1 MKTFDIYRHPTLGYA
16 AVKRGFSWPG
26 FFVWPIWALS
36 KRMWLG
42 GGLLLAAA
50 FFLFAAQS
58 DAAAKG
64 DEGGRLILFLIQ
76 LGLALTMGVLAN
88 RRWARSLAR
97 RGFEH
102 LGTADAEE
110 PDGAIASF
118 VNNAALNSAPTATRI
133 SA

>member
-1 MKTFDIYRHPTLGYA
+1 MKTYDIYRHPTLGHA

-26 FFVWPIWALS
+26 FFVGPIWALS

-42 GGLLLAAA
+42 GGLMLAAA
-50 FFLFAAQS
+50 IVLLGAHS
-58 DAAAKG
+58 DANEKG
-64 DEGGRLILFLIQ
+64 DAAGGLILFLIE
-76 LGLALTMGVLAN
+76 LGFALTVGLLAN
-88 RRWARSLAR
+88 KRWARSLAR

-102 LGTADAEE
+102 LGTADGEE

-118 VNNAALNSAPTATRI
+118 VNNASVNSTGIPARI